1 MQSKGCGAT
10 WKRRALAVQAHV
22 RCPQK
27 AGWEQTNT
35 QARSVISETE
45 VAKGPD

>member
-1 MQSKGCGAT
+1 MLHGRKELLQYG
-10 WKRRALAVQAHV
+10 HV
-22 RCPQK
+22 RCPQQ

-45 VAKGPD
+45 ADKGPD